1 MPATDRARLKKGST
15 DPRQQPAENLS
26 GKPGSRISALWNRI
40 DVAALRYLHN
50 LNLSPRL
57 EKALIVFV
65 RIGDGWIWIGIAAW
79 LYAMMPWRD
88 FRSAVAE
95 CLLAIGIS
103 LLLYWPIKLMTRRIR
118 PYDTHAWVTRKV
130 PPLDKYSFPSGHT
143 MNNLAVGLT
152 LASHLPVLYVPAIG
166 IPLFLGLLRIVFGVH
181 FLTDIAA
188 GAALGVASH
197 FAALAM
203 MPSLS
208 ALPFLSFLSP

>member
-1 MPATDRARLKKGST
+1 MPATDRVPFKKVSA
-15 DPRQQPAENLS
+15 DPGQQPAESPSIHPDS
-26 GKPGSRISALWNRI
+26 GISALWGRI
-40 DVAALRYLHN
+40 DVAALRYLHS

-57 EKALIVFV
+57 EKALIAFV
-65 RIGDGWIWIGIAAW
+65 RIGDGWVWIGIAAW
-79 LYAMMPWRD
+79 LYAIMPWRD
-88 FRSAVAE
+88 FQSVVAQ

-188 GAALGVASH
+188 GAVLGVASH
-197 FAALAM
+197 FAALAL

-208 ALPFLSFLSP
+208 SLPLLSFLSP